1 MPRSMR
7 SDDARWDH
15 ADHLPS
21 EVIDTL
27 RKPPG
32 QATALVATVDDN
44 GAPRTAT
51 FGAMRP
57 VTPRALRFA
66 CNRSNVTY
74 RNIVRDG
81 RVMVAVFGPPDVAVG
96 IRGRARVL
104 KERMDALPENA
115 VVHIDVEEV
124 KNDHLPNAPI
134 ASGITYTVSA
144 GVAAQLDTVN
154 AELEAT
160 KR

>member
-1 MPRSMR
+1 MR

-15 ADHLPS
+15 ADHLPN

-27 RKPPG
+27 RRPPG
-32 QATALVATVDDN
+32 QTTVVVATVDSD

-57 VTPRALRFA
+57 VTPHALRFA
-66 CNRSNVTY
+66 CNRANVTY
-74 RNIVRDG
+74 RNVVADG

-104 KERMDALPENA
+104 NERMDTLPENA
-115 VVHIDVEEV
+115 VVHIDVEAV

-134 ASGITYTVSA
+134 ASGITYEVSPA
-144 GVAAQLDTVN
+144 VTAQLNAVN
-154 AELEAT
+154 AELDAT
-160 KR
+160 TG

>member
-1 MPRSMR
+1 MPRDTR
-7 SDDARWDH
+7 SDDTGWDQ

-21 EVIDTL
+21 VVIDTL

-32 QATALVATVDDN
+32 QVTAVVATVDDD
-44 GAPRTAT
+44 GTPRTAT

-57 VTPRALRFA
+57 VTSDALRFA
-66 CNRSNVTY
+66 CNRANVTY

-96 IRGRARVL
+96 IRGRARVR
-104 KERMDALPENA
+104 KERMGTLPDNA
-115 VVHIDVEEV
+115 VVQIDVDEV
-124 KNDHLPNAPI
+124 KNDHLPSVPI
-134 ASGITYTVSA
+134 ASGITYTVSSA
-144 GVAAQLDTVN
+144 LAAHLDAVN

-160 KR
+160 